1 MQGPFWLSVMRDLCA
16 KGRFTMQTE
25 VSLNGTQQWQRMEFH
40 PEIYESAA
48 RMPALKRMARAK
60 SDPTRLIVWTIVL
73 FLAYAAYVAVN
84 MAKDME
90 RKPAPAPVAPPPAPQ
105 GRN

>member
-1 MQGPFWLSVMRDLCA
+1 MQGPFWLSVMRDLWSS
-16 KGRFTMQTE
+16 GRFNMQTE
-25 VSLNGTQQWQRMEFH
+25 VSLNGTEHWQRMEYH

-48 RMPALKRMARAK
+48 RLPALKRMARAK

-84 MAKDME
+84 MAKDMD
-90 RKPAPAPVAPPPAPQ
+90 RKPQPVPAAPVPSTP
-105 GRN
+105 